1 MHLKTSPLQELDLSF
16 YGIDNKVYVKRDDL
30 IHHIIS
36 GNKWRKLK
44 YNLLH
49 FNTLNKKGII
59 TMGGAYS
66 NHTLAL
72 SYLCQAYSIPC
83 VLMVRGE
90 KAHPLNDILSKC
102 VSYNASIKYLSRD
115 HYRDNSWIK
124 NFISSNYND
133 YFFIPEGLSLI
144 HI

>member
-1 MHLKTSPLQELDLSF
+1 MHLNTSPLQELNLSF

-59 TMGGAYS
+59 TM
-66 NHTLAL
+66 
-72 SYLCQAYSIPC
+72 
-83 VLMVRGE
+83 
-90 KAHPLNDILSKC
+90 
-102 VSYNASIKYLSRD
+102 
-115 HYRDNSWIK
+115 
-124 NFISSNYND
+124 
-133 YFFIPEGLSLI
+133 
-144 HI
+144 